1 MKKGFKLTPPPTL
14 TPPKKLPPKS
24 PAYVVKTNTEIEIE
38 RLKYFLFDVI
48 KIFFS
53 IMDSDHSREQSHV
66 ERVESHVQNIKT
78 RMLSMM

>member
-48 KIFFS
+48 KSRS
-53 IMDSDHSREQSHV
+53 IITLK
-66 ERVESHVQNIKT
+66 NKF
-78 RMLSMM
+78 MMSPSKC